1 MGTNYYFKNKMN
13 ELGIITR
20 NKIGFVAKGNN

>member
-1 MGTNYYFKNKMN
+1 MN